1 MSSTLSKSPL
11 NFTSQTNKQQTI
23 NKTTNTLSS
32 PGLNTPHPSSPILSY
47 NKSSSNN
54 STIPLINNNNNNNN
68 NSRVLNSS
76 LLFSTSF
83 PNSNNGSF
91 INDLSATIS
100 SPKIE
105 TTSSNFSS
113 TNIID
118 NYSTHL
124 LNTNLLPTSRSNSS
138 HSLTL
143 YTYLVQSSNKNV
155 RKEAKASLLRAQAK
169 KHSESNY
176 PIDLMKQSNLNDNN
190 TATSTNQ
197 APKNQK
203 FSSLANSLLNNTS
216 SLSNIEHNNHHFIR
230 PTRRSIDP
238 IVGANNNNNNNNKT
252 ENTIKSRSA
261 LDNFFLNNQLSTSY
275 VSPLRLRIS
284 SANTISSTIIN

>member
-32 PGLNTPHPSSPILSY
+32 SGVNTPHPSSPILSY

-190 TATSTNQ
+190 TATSINQ

-238 IVGANNNNNNNNKT
+238 LVGANSNNNNNIKT
-252 ENTIKSRSA
+252 ENTIK
-261 LDNFFLNNQLSTSY
+261 SY

-284 SANTISSTIIN
+284 SANTVSSTIIN